1 MKKLV
6 ATLTLVLL
14 TSAAVSAQEKEQPKQ
29 VIAVKGQCEM
39 CKKRIEKA
47 ALDVKGVRSVDW
59 SIADQQLTVY
69 LNPKKTTGKEVQD
82 AIAKAGHDTAAVK
95 ATDEAYNGL
104 HSCCKYER

>member
-69 LNPKKTTGKEVQD
+69 LNPKKTTGKEVQN

>member
-1 MKKLV
+1 MKKIFLILGLLLV
-6 ATLTLVLL
+6 

-29 VIAVKGQCEM
+29 VITVKGVCDM

-69 LNPKKTTGKEVQD
+69 LNPKKTTGKEIQEAV
-82 AIAKAGHDTAAVK
+82 AKAGHDTESVK
-95 ATDEAYNGL
+95 ATDEAYNNL
-104 HSCCKYER
+104 HGCCKYER